1 MFALI
6 FENKVVEISQKEFP
20 VAESMQWVECDENA
34 QTGWYYVNQTF
45 KKTLESEAEVL
56 IRRKK
61 EKIQEIKAVRD
72 AKNIEPITY
81 TSAEILNEDG
91 VVGTGTSTF
100 FVFHTS
106 RHPTNPAA
114 DPSAILTGILML
126 NQAIPYS
133 TKDIS
138 GAKVTVEITPSIARS
153 LAAHLALRNNNNYKL
168 ADAIINAINAATTED
183 EVNAI
188 TWSVDYL

>member
-1 MFALI
+1 MKIEKVKFQKNGFLVNDAVFVPEASDNSDYQKI
-6 FENKVVEISQKEFP
+6 QKWIDDGGVVELEFSLEE
-20 VAESMQWVECDENA
+20 VKA
-34 QTGWYYVNQTF
+34 
-45 KKTLESEAEVL
+45 KKV
-56 IRRKK
+56 
-61 EKIQEIKAVRD
+61 QEIKAVRD
-72 AKNIEPITY
+72 AKNIEPIMDI
-81 TSAEILNEDG
+81 SAEIINEDSG
-91 VVGTGTSTF
+91 EAMGSNTF

-114 DPSAILTGILML
+114 DPSAILTGIIVL
-126 NQAIPYS
+126 NRAVPYS

-138 GAKVTVEITPSIARS
+138 GAKVTVEITPTIARS

-168 ADAIINAINAATTED
+168 ADAIVNAINAATTEE

>member
-6 FENKVVEISQKEFP
+6 FENKVVEISQKKFP
-20 VAESMQWVECDENA
+20 VAESMQWVECNESV
-34 QTGWYYVNQTF
+34 QTGWHYVNQTF
-45 KKTLESEAEVL
+45 KKTLESETEIL
-56 IRRKK
+56 IRCKK
-61 EKIQEIKAVRD
+61 EKIQKIKAIRD
-72 AKNIEPITY
+72 AKNIEPITD
-81 TSAEILNEDG
+81 TSAEIINEDSG
-91 VVGTGTSTF
+91 EAIGLNTF

-114 DPSAILTGILML
+114 DPSAILTGIIML
-126 NQAIPYS
+126 NHAVPYS

-138 GAKVTVEITPSIARS
+138 GAKVTVEITPAIARS

-168 ADAIINAINAATTED
+168 ANAIVNAINAATTEE

-188 TWSVDYL
+188 TWNVDYL